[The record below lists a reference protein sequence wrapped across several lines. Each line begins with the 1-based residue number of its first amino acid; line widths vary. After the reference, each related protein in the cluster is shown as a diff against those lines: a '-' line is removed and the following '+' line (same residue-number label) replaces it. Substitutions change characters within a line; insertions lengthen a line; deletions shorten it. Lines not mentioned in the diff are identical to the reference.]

1 MKRKLKKDSNL
12 DIGYYVV
19 AFIDLLGQQEYLR
32 ELKRLPNKQNP
43 SETEAFVRS
52 LKQTY
57 GVVTGMRNTFSNFFD
72 GYSRHKSDITQLS
85 KEQRIQ
91 YNELASNPIKFQR
104 FSDAMIIYLSVAT
117 QQYKLPTAGIF
128 GILGAAASSFLC
140 GLAAGHP
147 LRGGIELGV
156 GMEMT
161 KGEIYGGAL
170 AKAYSLES
178 KIANYPRIV
187 IGPELISYLQMTV
200 KQEAIDIYSTA
211 GRQMAECCL
220 EMIVVDDDGH
230 AILDY
235 LGEGFKKH
243 IAMELDIEVIRR
255 AHNHVLTSSER
266 FRREKNSKLAFR
278 YALLRSYFEEHLP
291 IWVQKSSSTQPDGCP
306 RETT

>member
-1 MKRKLKKDSNL
+1 MKRKLKKNSDLN
-12 DIGYYVV
+12 IGYYVV
-19 AFIDLLGQQEYLR
+19 AFIDLLGQQEHLR
-32 ELKRLPNKQNP
+32 ELRRLPNEQNP
-43 SETEAFVRS
+43 LEMETFVRS

-57 GVVTGMRNTFSNFFD
+57 GVVTGMRKIFSNFFD
-72 GYSRHKSDITQLS
+72 GYSSYKSDINKLS
-85 KEQRIQ
+85 KEQRNQ
-91 YNELASNPIKFQR
+91 YKELTSNPIKFQR

-117 QQYKLPTAGIF
+117 QKHKLPTAGIF
-128 GILGAAASSFLC
+128 GILGAAANSFLC

-161 KGEIYGGAL
+161 EGEIYGGAL

-187 IGPELISYLQMTV
+187 IGSELISYLQMAA
-200 KQEAIDIYSTA
+200 KQEVIDIYSAA
-211 GRQMAECCL
+211 GRQMAENCL
-220 EMIVVDDDGH
+220 EMIVVDNDGH

-243 IAMELDIEVIRR
+243 IAMEIDIEIIRR
-255 AHNHVLTSSER
+255 AHNHVITSSER

-278 YALLRSYFEEHLP
+278 YTLLRSYFEKHLP
-291 IWVQKSSSTQPDGCP
+291 IWVQKSSSTQPDGCT

>member
-1 MKRKLKKDSNL
+1 MKRKPKKDSDM

-19 AFIDLLGQQEYLR
+19 AFIDLLGQQDYLR
-32 ELKRLPNKQNP
+32 ALKRLPNKQDP
-43 SETEAFVRS
+43 SEMEAFVRT

-57 GVVTGMRNTFSNFFD
+57 GVVTGMRETFNKFFH
-72 GYSRHKSDITQLS
+72 GYSRQKSDLTQLT
-85 KEQRIQ
+85 KEQREQ
-91 YNELASNPIKFQR
+91 YNELTSNPIKFQR
-104 FSDAMIIYLSVAT
+104 FSDAMIVYLSVST
-117 QQYKLPTAGIF
+117 QKFKLPTAGIF

-140 GLAAGHP
+140 GLAVGHP

-187 IGPELISYLQMTV
+187 IGQELLSYLQMTA
-200 KQEAIDIYSTA
+200 KQKTIDIYSTA

-243 IAMELDIEVIRR
+243 IAMELDIEIIRR
-255 AHNHVLTSSER
+255 AHNHVITSSER
-266 FRREKNSKLAFR
+266 FRQEKNSKLAFR
-278 YALLRSYFEEHLP
+278 YTLLRNYFEEHLP
-291 IWVQKSSSTQPDGCP
+291 IWVQ
-306 RETT
+306 